1 MTVVHCH
8 GLCQKKKKQATG
20 IPDNV
25 SCIRGRRLRQ
35 LWVGKYQGKQN
46 LACSMN
52 LEGLLD
58 QKRPHAISASFSCF
72 NFLLHPERA
81 PRPRYRISFYFVLF
95 VFASCFFFPGYH
107 HPRVICSVQRRAN
120 PPQKKSP
127 SRRASAVWVDAQGTH
142 TLSASFSL
150 FLALSLSRSIFLPG
164 NHPANRK
171 PGTPPNY
178 DVQENTT
185 SYRMFVTHFFFWA
198 ALPRLVLVGHVRK
211 HPRRPRYPVDTFFFF
226 LWRRSLLALK
236 HPGLVSSFIL

>member
-1 MTVVHCH
+1 MFDEPRGSSRPKKDPTQSLHLFPAFIFSCTPNEPQGLGTVYRFISYCSFLPPAFFPWLPSPS
-8 GLCQKKKKQATG
+8 GDMLRSTTGKPAQKK
-20 IPDNV
+20 PES
-25 SCIRGRRLRQ
+25 SCKCRMGRRT
-35 LWVGKYQGKQN
+35 G
-46 LACSMN
+46 
-52 LEGLLD
+52 
-58 QKRPHAISASFSCF
+58 H
-72 NFLLHPERA
+72 
-81 PRPRYRISFYFVLF
+81 
-95 VFASCFFFPGYH
+95 
-107 HPRVICSVQRRAN
+107 
-120 PPQKKSP
+120 
-127 SRRASAVWVDAQGTH
+127 TH

-226 LWRRSLLALK
+226 FGEDLS
-236 HPGLVSSFIL
+236 

>member
-1 MTVVHCH
+1 MVFAK
-8 GLCQKKKKQATG
+8 KKKKQATG

-95 VFASCFFFPGYH
+95 VFASCFFFPWL
-107 HPRVICSVQRRAN
+107 P
-120 PPQKKSP
+120 SP
-127 SRRASAVWVDAQGTH
+127 SGDMLRSTTGKPAPKKKPESSCKCRMGRRTGHTH
-142 TLSASFSL
+142 TVGVFFIISRS
-150 FLALSLSRSIFLPG
+150 LALSLYLSPG
-164 NHPANRK
+164 
-171 PGTPPNY
+171 
-178 DVQENTT
+178 
-185 SYRMFVTHFFFWA
+185 
-198 ALPRLVLVGHVRK
+198 
-211 HPRRPRYPVDTFFFF
+211 
-226 LWRRSLLALK
+226 
-236 HPGLVSSFIL
+236 